1 MQTLKKGVGLAAA
14 AAAAAAARGYLTV
27 SLFPDM
33 KKQVAFA
40 ENQTTH
46 RLHHAEAMQRSTAM
60 NESKMALKDAGV
72 YFNNGLKF
80 NRLPAARCEPTT
92 QLQHVT
98 TIQIPKTITAAPFLK
113 HAALTPAQKDY
124 LYTMA
129 ASYSTTHVRHL
140 ITQHYMNVLHRRIRA
155 GYNPEREDL
164 AVCSVILPGT
174 DKTDKPCSEV
184 PTKARHKDKIKT
196 SARNTGK
203 SFLPKIPNRRART
216 VFKCHSESCC
226 CCISPSCLQPAAVGC
241 VTRKYDSLMKSKGA
255 ANGQNSSL
263 SGTTQSRVKCK
274 TS

>member
-1 MQTLKKGVGLAAA
+1 
-14 AAAAAAARGYLTV
+14 
-27 SLFPDM
+27 M
-33 KKQVAFA
+33 KKQVTFA
-40 ENQTTH
+40 ENQTIH

-72 YFNNGLKF
+72 NFNNGLKF
-80 NRLPAARCEPTT
+80 NRLPAARCEP

-113 HAALTPAQKDY
+113 HAALTPAQKEY

-140 ITQHYMNVLHRRIRA
+140 ITQHYVNVLHRCIQA

-164 AVCSVILPGT
+164 AVCSVFSPRT

-184 PTKARHKDKIKT
+184 PTRVRHKDKIKT

-203 SFLPKIPNRRART
+203 SFLPKIPNRRAR
-216 VFKCHSESCC
+216 S
-226 CCISPSCLQPAAVGC
+226 QDQAVGGRGGGGGGGR
-241 VTRKYDSLMKSKGA
+241 TG
-255 ANGQNSSL
+255 
-263 SGTTQSRVKCK
+263 
-274 TS
+274 